1 MRHHRGQRR
10 LNRHKSCLHH
20 CLHNVYTTISTALLG
35 HPHQQR
41 RARPLDRHHEEAEI
55 LPVPPR
61 RVGAVRHHR
70 GQRRLNRHKRGHH
83 SRRLRSLERAKTCRT
98 WTPANEGG
106 KPWRVHP
113 ERGLA
118 VRATASQ
125 GRRPRRAKATQCRCS
140 CRRSYFLSD
149 KLKSRP
155 KVRQKIPINQG
166 RSGHWD
172 SKDGTEK
179 MRRLGACDRLRAS
192 GFFRRAP
199 PIPTL

>member
-1 MRHHRGQRR
+1 MRTQIFTTLITALLGHPHQQRRARPLDRYHEEAEILPVPPRRVGAVRHHHGQRR
-10 LNRHKSCLHH
+10 LNRHKSLPTH
-20 CLHNVYTTISTALLG
+20 CRPRFSTTLITALLG

-98 WTPANEGG
+98 WTPANEGE

-118 VRATASQ
+118 VRATVNQ
-125 GRRPRRAKATQCRCS
+125 ERRPRLATTS
-140 CRRSYFLSD
+140 LGPSD
-149 KLKSRP
+149 SSRP
-155 KVRQKIPINQG
+155 
-166 RSGHWD
+166 
-172 SKDGTEK
+172 
-179 MRRLGACDRLRAS
+179 AA
-192 GFFRRAP
+192 

>member
-10 LNRHKSCLHH
+10 LNRHKS
-20 CLHNVYTTISTALLG
+20 G
-35 HPHQQR
+35 HR
-41 RARPLDRHHEEAEI
+41 SW
-55 LPVPPR
+55 
-61 RVGAVRHHR
+61 
-70 GQRRLNRHKRGHH
+70 RLQ
-83 SRRLRSLERAKTCRT
+83 SLEREKTCRT
-98 WTPANEGG
+98 WTPSNEGG

-125 GRRPRRAKATQCRCS
+125 GRRPQRAKATQCRCS
-140 CRRSYFLSD
+140 CRRSYFFSD

-179 MRRLGACDRLRAS
+179 MRRLGACDRLRAERFLPPGATDPDAVS
-192 GFFRRAP
+192 GNMDPNPAESIAKNAQHHGA
-199 PIPTL
+199 IPHLPRGKGPWRLERWGGR